1 VSDGA
6 KLSLYGER
14 VKRVEA
20 TMAADIGL
28 EATIPIEYAQPRWYA
43 IQTCANHEKRV
54 FAQLGQRTVEAYLP
68 LCGSVRRWKDRR
80 VRLEMPLFP
89 GYVFVHLAL
98 RDRLQVLQTPSVVR
112 LVGFSGQ
119 PTPLPDQEIEAL
131 RHGLTHD
138 VRMEPHPYLKV
149 GRRVRVTT
157 GPLQGLEGILVR
169 KKNRSRFVIS
179 LDLIM
184 RSVAAEIDVAEL
196 EPVH

>member
-1 VSDGA
+1 MG
-6 KLSLYGER
+6 
-14 VKRVEA
+14 A
-20 TMAADIGL
+20 TMAADTSLAKIL
-28 EATIPIEYAQPRWYA
+28 PVEYAQPRWYA
-43 IQTCANHEKRV
+43 LQTCANHEKRV
-54 FAQLGQRTVEAYLP
+54 FAQLGQRAVEAYLP

-112 LVGFSGQ
+112 LVGFSGH
-119 PTPLPDQEIEAL
+119 PAALPDQEIEAL
-131 RHGLTHD
+131 RYGLTHD
-138 VRMEPHPYLKV
+138 VRMEPHPYLNV
-149 GRRVRVTT
+149 GRRVRVTR

-184 RSVAAEIDVAEL
+184 RSVAAEIDVTEL
-196 EPVH
+196 ELVR